1 MLGFQREIRS
11 PQTGDTLSELEV
23 KFPNVAIADVV
34 KDEETTK
41 FFGNEKRLSSGLAK
55 SRSLQEAAVPWILG
69 DPELDE
75 RDIRRCAKRLYGDEE
90 TPLIFERDDTGRYV
104 DERAQ
109 RVSEAAV
116 VGEVLQA
123 IGRAR
128 LK

>member
-1 MLGFQREIRS
+1 MMT
-11 PQTGDTLSELEV
+11 P
-23 KFPNVAIADVV
+23 
-34 KDEETTK
+34 TK
-41 FFGNEKRLSSGLAK
+41 FFGNETSLSSGRAK
-55 SRSLQEAAVPWILG
+55 SRSLQEADVLWILG
-69 DPELDE
+69 DLQRDE

-123 IGRAR
+123 VGRAQ